1 MRTNSLHIITLLI
14 FFGCV
19 GKLNCQ
25 EINLKI
31 KAESILEQQILDSI
45 NNGST
50 FKKMDDLL
58 KFLQNTKERLIK
70 KGHFSANFSKEVKKD
85 TLHIVKFELGPRYEY
100 INIYGYPDLFK
111 KNGFEPIV
119 HNGNIYTKVA
129 VEILEKTLESIS
141 NLVANEN
148 SPFSTIKLTNIR
160 YLEKSLEADL
170 KISKGEK
177 RILNEVKILGYK
189 KFPTSFVKRF
199 LEINT
204 NEVFNLNEIHKKM
217 KAINQLPFAK
227 EKRPAELMFKQDST
241 TLYVYLEKN
250 KSNYFDG
257 FLGFGTNENNGQIE
271 FDGYVNLSL
280 VNNLNYGESFS
291 LNYKSD
297 EIDQKTLNVKIKTP
311 YLLGSAIGAAVSL
324 NIFKKDST
332 FTSTQQAFELYY
344 KFNQNQSLGLEYRL
358 GNSNKVNDN
367 DLIVEDFKSNFY
379 SLKYNFLRLK
389 KNDLLYQLSSALDIS
404 IGFGNRKSFN
414 NFRQRRISL
423 KAEKL
428 FELSNRNS
436 LNFKIHLDELKSTEY
451 LFNELIRFGGITSIR
466 GFEENSIYAKIM
478 GVFCS
483 EYRYRFSNDLY
494 VHTVVDS
501 AYFEDINNL
510 SQKIFGFGF
519 GFGLQTNGGVLRLT
533 YANGKIED
541 NPFDFSK
548 SKLHVS
554 FNSNF

>member
-1 MRTNSLHIITLLI
+1 MLTNRFYIIILSTLC
-14 FFGCV
+14 GCV
-19 GKLNCQ
+19 IELNCQ

-31 KAESILEQQILDSI
+31 KSESILEQQILDSI

-50 FKKMDDLL
+50 FKKMNDLL
-58 KFLQNTKERLIK
+58 EYLQNVKEILVK
-70 KGHFSANFSKEVKKD
+70 KGHFSANFSEVVKKD

-100 INIYGYPDLFK
+100 INIYGYADLFK

-119 HNGNIYTKVA
+119 HKGKKYTSIP

-148 SPFSTIKLTNIR
+148 SPFSTVKLTNIR
-160 YLEKSLEADL
+160 YFEKSLQADL
-170 KISKGEK
+170 KISKGGK

-189 KFPTSFVKRF
+189 KFPNSFVKRF

-204 NEVFNLNEIHKKM
+204 NEIFKLNDIYQKM
-217 KAINQLPFAK
+217 KAMNQLSFAK

-241 TLYVYLEKN
+241 ILYIYLEKN

-257 FLGFGTNENNGQIE
+257 FLGFGTNDNGDELE
-271 FDGYVNLSL
+271 FDGFINLSL
-280 VNNLNYGESFS
+280 VNNFNFGESFS

-311 YLLGSAIGAAVSL
+311 YLFGSPIGTAVSL

-332 FTSTQQAFELYY
+332 FTSTQQALEVYY
-344 KFNQNQSLGLEYRL
+344 KFNQNQNLGLEYL
-358 GNSNKVNDN
+358 SENSNVILRN
-367 DLIVEDFKSNFY
+367 DLMVEDFKSNFY
-379 SLKYNFLRLK
+379 NLKYNHLKLK
-389 KNDLLYQLSSALDIS
+389 KNDNLYPLSSAFDMSL
-404 IGFGNRKSFN
+404 GFGNRRSNN
-414 NFRQRRISL
+414 NFRQRQISI
-423 KAEKL
+423 KAERI
-428 FELSNRNS
+428 FEFNKSNG
-436 LNFKIHLDELKSTEY
+436 LYFKIQLEELKSKEY
-451 LFNELIRFGGITSIR
+451 LLNELTRFGGITSIR
-466 GFEENSIYAKIM
+466 GFEENSIYAKMM
-478 GVFCS
+478 GVLCS
-483 EYRYRFSNDLY
+483 EYRYRFSDDLFI
-494 VHTVVDS
+494 HSVVDS
-501 AYFEDINNL
+501 AYYEDINNS

-519 GFGLQTNGGVLRLT
+519 GFGLKTNGGLLRLT

-554 FNSNF
+554 FNNSF

>member
-1 MRTNSLHIITLLI
+1 MRTNSLHILVLSI
-14 FFGCV
+14 FFGYV
-19 GKLNCQ
+19 GELNCQ

-45 NNGST
+45 NDGST
-50 FKKMDDLL
+50 FKKIDDLL
-58 KFLQNTKERLIK
+58 RFLQDTKERLVK
-70 KGHFSANFSKEVKKD
+70 KGHFSANFSEPVKKD
-85 TLHIVKFELGPRYEY
+85 TLYTVKFKLGPRYKY
-100 INIYGYPDLFK
+100 VNIYGHTDLFK
-111 KNGFEPIV
+111 KNGFEPIT
-119 HNGNIYTKVA
+119 HKGKKHTKVP

-141 NLVANEN
+141 NIVANEN
-148 SPFSTIKLTNIR
+148 SPFSTVKLTNIR

-217 KAINQLPFAK
+217 KAVNQLSFAK

-250 KSNYFDG
+250 KSNFFDG

-379 SLKYNFLRLK
+379 SLKYNFLKLK
-389 KNDLLYQLSSALDIS
+389 KNDLLYPLSSALDIS
-404 IGFGNRKSFN
+404 IGYGNRKSFN

-501 AYFEDINNL
+501 AYYEDINN
-510 SQKIFGFGF
+510 SSKKIFGFGF

>member
-1 MRTNSLHIITLLI
+1 M
-14 FFGCV
+14 
-19 GKLNCQ
+19 
-25 EINLKI
+25 
-31 KAESILEQQILDSI
+31 DSI
-45 NNGST
+45 NDGST
-50 FKKMDDLL
+50 FKKIDDLL
-58 KFLQNTKERLIK
+58 RFLQDTKERLVK
-70 KGHFSANFSKEVKKD
+70 KGHFSANFSEPVKKD
-85 TLHIVKFELGPRYEY
+85 TLYTVKFKLGPRYKY
-100 INIYGYPDLFK
+100 VNIYGHTDLFK
-111 KNGFEPIV
+111 KNGFEPIT
-119 HNGNIYTKVA
+119 HKGKKHTKVP

-141 NLVANEN
+141 NIVANEN
-148 SPFSTIKLTNIR
+148 SPFSTVKLTNIR

-217 KAINQLPFAK
+217 KAVNQLSFAK

-250 KSNYFDG
+250 KSNFFDG

-379 SLKYNFLRLK
+379 SLKYNFLKLK
-389 KNDLLYQLSSALDIS
+389 KNDLLYPLSSALDIS
-404 IGFGNRKSFN
+404 IGYGNRKSFN

-501 AYFEDINNL
+501 AYYEDINN
-510 SQKIFGFGF
+510 SSKKIFGFGF

>member
-1 MRTNSLHIITLLI
+1 MRTNSLHILVLSI
-14 FFGCV
+14 FFGYV
-19 GKLNCQ
+19 GELNCQ

-45 NNGST
+45 NDGST
-50 FKKMDDLL
+50 FKKIDDLL
-58 KFLQNTKERLIK
+58 RFLQDTKERLVK
-70 KGHFSANFSKEVKKD
+70 KGHFSANFSEPVKKD
-85 TLHIVKFELGPRYEY
+85 TLYTVKFKLGPRYKY
-100 INIYGYPDLFK
+100 VNIYGHTDLFK
-111 KNGFEPIV
+111 KNGFEPIT
-119 HNGNIYTKVA
+119 HKGKKHTKVP

-141 NLVANEN
+141 NIVANEN
-148 SPFSTIKLTNIR
+148 SPFSTVKLTNIR

-217 KAINQLPFAK
+217 KAVNQLSFCK
-227 EKRPAELMFKQDST
+227 RKRPAELMFKQDST

-250 KSNYFDG
+250 KSNFFDG

-379 SLKYNFLRLK
+379 SLKYNFLKLK
-389 KNDLLYQLSSALDIS
+389 KNDLLYPLSSALDIS
-404 IGFGNRKSFN
+404 IGYGNRKSFN

-501 AYFEDINNL
+501 AYYEDINN
-510 SQKIFGFGF
+510 SSKKIFGFGF

>member
-1 MRTNSLHIITLLI
+1 MRTNSLHILVLSI
-14 FFGCV
+14 FFGYV
-19 GKLNCQ
+19 GELNCQ

-31 KAESILEQQILDSI
+31 EAESILEQQILDSI
-45 NNGST
+45 NDGST
-50 FKKMDDLL
+50 FKKIDDLL
-58 KFLQNTKERLIK
+58 RFLQDTKERLVK
-70 KGHFSANFSKEVKKD
+70 KGHFSANFSEPVKKD
-85 TLHIVKFELGPRYEY
+85 TLYTVKFKLGPRYKY
-100 INIYGYPDLFK
+100 VNIYGHTDLFK
-111 KNGFEPIV
+111 KNGFEPIT
-119 HNGNIYTKVA
+119 HKGKKHTKVP

-141 NLVANEN
+141 NIVANEN
-148 SPFSTIKLTNIR
+148 SPFSTVKLTNIR

-217 KAINQLPFAK
+217 KAVNQLSFAK

-250 KSNYFDG
+250 KSNFFDG

-379 SLKYNFLRLK
+379 SLKYNFLKLK
-389 KNDLLYQLSSALDIS
+389 KNDLLYPLSSALDIS
-404 IGFGNRKSFN
+404 IGYGNRKSFN

-501 AYFEDINNL
+501 AYYEDINN
-510 SQKIFGFGF
+510 SSKKIFGFGF

>member
-1 MRTNSLHIITLLI
+1 MRTNSLHILVLSI
-14 FFGCV
+14 FFGYV
-19 GKLNCQ
+19 GELNCQ

-45 NNGST
+45 NDGST
-50 FKKMDDLL
+50 FKKIDDLL
-58 KFLQNTKERLIK
+58 RFLQDTKERLVK
-70 KGHFSANFSKEVKKD
+70 KGHFSANFSEPVKKD
-85 TLHIVKFELGPRYEY
+85 TLYTVKFKLGPRYKY
-100 INIYGYPDLFK
+100 VNIYGHTDLFK
-111 KNGFEPIV
+111 KNGFEPIT
-119 HNGNIYTKVA
+119 HKGKKHTKVP

-141 NLVANEN
+141 NIVANEN
-148 SPFSTIKLTNIR
+148 SPFSTVKLTNIR

-217 KAINQLPFAK
+217 KAVNQLSFAK

-250 KSNYFDG
+250 KSNFFDG

-389 KNDLLYQLSSALDIS
+389 KNDLLYPLSSALDIS
-404 IGFGNRKSFN
+404 IGYGNRKSFN

-501 AYFEDINNL
+501 AYYEDINN
-510 SQKIFGFGF
+510 SSKKIFGFGF

>member
-1 MRTNSLHIITLLI
+1 MRTNSLHILLLSI
-14 FFGCV
+14 FFGYVCE
-19 GKLNCQ
+19 LNCQ
-25 EINLKI
+25 EISLKI
-31 KAESILEQQILDSI
+31 KAESKLEQQILDSI

-50 FKKMDDLL
+50 FKKIDDLL
-58 KFLQNTKERLIK
+58 RFLQNTKEILVK
-70 KGHFSANFSKEVKKD
+70 KGHFSANFSEVVKKD
-85 TLHIVKFELGPRYEY
+85 TLYTVKFKLGPRYKY
-100 INIYGYPDLFK
+100 INIYGHADLFK
-111 KNGFEPIV
+111 KNGFEPIT
-119 HNGNIYTKVA
+119 HKGKKYTKVP

-148 SPFSTIKLTNIR
+148 SPFSTVKLTNIR
-160 YLEKSLEADL
+160 YLDKSLEADI

-189 KFPTSFVKRF
+189 KFPNSFVKRF

-204 NEVFNLNEIHKKM
+204 NEVFQLNEIHQKM
-217 KAINQLPFAK
+217 KALNQISFAE

-241 TLYVYLEKN
+241 VLYVYLEKN

-257 FLGFGTNENNGQIE
+257 FLGFGTNDNNGQIE

-297 EIDQKTLNVKIKTP
+297 EIDQKTLNVEIKTP
-311 YLLGSAIGAAVSL
+311 YLFGSAIGAAVSL
-324 NIFKKDST
+324 NIFRKDST

-344 KFNQNQSLGLEYRL
+344 KLNQNQSLGLEYRL
-358 GNSNKVNDN
+358 SNSNKVNDN
-367 DLIVEDFKSNFY
+367 NLIVEDFKSNFY
-379 SLKYNFLRLK
+379 SLKYNFLKLK
-389 KNDLLYQLSSALDIS
+389 KNDLLYPLSSALDIS
-404 IGFGNRKSFN
+404 LGFGNRKSSN

-423 KAEKL
+423 SAERL
-428 FELSNRNS
+428 FEFSKRNS
-436 LNFKIHLDELKSTEY
+436 LNFKIHLEELKSTEY
-451 LFNELIRFGGITSIR
+451 LFNELMRFGGITSIR

-478 GVFCS
+478 GVLCS
-483 EYRYRFSNDLY
+483 EYRYRFSNDLFA
-494 VHTVVDS
+494 HTVVDS
-501 AYFEDINNL
+501 AYFEDINDS

-519 GFGLQTNGGVLRLT
+519 GFGLQTNGGLLRLT
-533 YANGKIED
+533 YANGKTKD